1 MLVLIFLFVAFA
13 QGSQDVVQCSLS
25 RASIENS
32 LYAANI
38 NGLAAIVINSTHFLY
53 EQTFGYNAPRIINT
67 RRLIDSC
74 KTIFVLASIS
84 KTFIAVAVMQLV
96 EFNKLDLDKDVN
108 QYLPSHLKVVHPL
121 HPTIPIT
128 MRHILAHTS
137 GIGPNFDEEMKHYLP
152 SDDFTKKNLS
162 DTILL
167 YINNKS
173 NWLSKP
179 PGTTLH
185 YSNTGASLAALVIEQ
200 IAEIPFERY
209 VREKILQPLGISKQD
224 AGYRLSDFENRKQD
238 LMEHYIFNSSWLEQ
252 AQNWLPQLNI
262 TRVDNTSEW
271 LYIPHFSVAD
281 YPAGL
286 LRMSA
291 HSLAIY
297 FQSFLNNFPSV
308 LLNSSS
314 VSEMIR
320 VNPNEKEE
328 VQFGLLWYWLNF
340 HERRLIGHQGAMP
353 GIINIMVANANRTL
367 GVVILSNGDVT
378 KSDESAKNVEAT
390 IMSLMIKLFDC
401 FE

>member
-1 MLVLIFLFVAFA
+1 
-13 QGSQDVVQCSLS
+13 
-25 RASIENS
+25 
-32 LYAANI
+32 
-38 NGLAAIVINSTHFLY
+38 
-53 EQTFGYNAPRIINT
+53 
-67 RRLIDSC
+67 
-74 KTIFVLASIS
+74 
-84 KTFIAVAVMQLV
+84 
-96 EFNKLDLDKDVN
+96 
-108 QYLPSHLKVVHPL
+108 
-121 HPTIPIT
+121 
-128 MRHILAHTS
+128 
-137 GIGPNFDEEMKHYLP
+137 
-152 SDDFTKKNLS
+152 
-162 DTILL
+162 
-167 YINNKS
+167 
-173 NWLSKP
+173 
-179 PGTTLH
+179 
-185 YSNTGASLAALVIEQ
+185 
-200 IAEIPFERY
+200 
-209 VREKILQPLGISKQD
+209 
-224 AGYRLSDFENRKQD
+224 
-238 LMEHYIFNSSWLEQ
+238 MEHYIFNSSWLEQ